1 MAQQKVYG
9 TSLSA
14 IGSEQRV
21 KQYADRMKEDHVTV
35 LYLMP
40 SGTWLNK
47 ARSTHYPLS
56 FGTFDDLASSILDFH
71 NMAFLSLTEQERTL
85 FFQRI
90 LEASRQEDARSPR
103 EKARAYA
110 DTYGQIKRLGLSID
124 AVKESF
130 PTCMPTFFTYETM
143 LEDYKMIDP
152 EQKLLLAASLLRSG
166 KDLPFHVVVEGFY
179 DFSPLQF
186 KLLEG
191 LFHANVPVSIYLPNF
206 QKLDMVEETLADL
219 QTIGYDIHSFKVE
232 ELPKVTSTVSVVKA
246 SSNKEQWTGLT
257 QQIQQNTGKAGIVV
271 RPEERDEWIR
281 EAKEQHLPTTQSTMI
296 QLEQTSSFTLISYL
310 LNPPQNRSEHVAL
323 TTDILS
329 FCRVKGTR
337 YVKALYTLR
346 RTGKTEID
354 RVDQLHEW
362 ISQRSW
368 KQKESFTD
376 YLQKLLHEIEELALN
391 HWIEDHIM
399 QETDLS
405 ALTDLHCEKQAIQ
418 TVQETLEWKVK
429 EYEQYQ
435 LEDMIVSFEFFQ
447 TWINETFGSKEL
459 YVEAGIRTGIES
471 YTWQH
476 IAHFEGETLFVPS
489 MGADHFPGRPQLAG
503 YIQEADLYA
512 WDIPYG
518 KPTQA
523 HFRKKQDAYFE
534 QLFYVAK
541 EIVFSYVEGVDPHSP
556 LLPSSFVEKFDTT
569 GTWTFEKRMTKKVAN
584 HQEEQKE
591 IQAYWKGRHYEV
603 TDLPEDLI
611 ATTESIQRLETGL
624 EPISSEATDR
634 LSKYSTVGITALESY
649 ARCPIRYSFER
660 LLGVNEPKTQAVG
673 VSHILIGQL
682 VHSIIEWLYQELD
695 VIGMPFSSLSEEKKE
710 MVPSLLKQKLEDEW
724 EEVERESP
732 HVSKLELNLLKQQWL
747 HRLLDWWKAERK
759 HFWDNAKLANM
770 RITSLEK
777 PLQLDMSVGNQETIR
792 LKGKI
797 DRVDQ
802 LGQEFIIYDY
812 KTGHAN
818 LKMEDEVRT
827 GLKLQLPLYSFS
839 LREQL
844 ERQSTEP
851 YEAIGA
857 SYISLRSPS
866 KRANN
871 GIWKESEVGKGSR
884 FFVSAQ
890 CKNKEEELGTSAFLD
905 KYELEKKVQTLW
917 QGMTHEFP
925 VKPLDCRDSCPY
937 GPICRVTDEQK
948 EAQLEG

>member
-1 MAQQKVYG
+1 MSQQMVYG

-21 KQYADRMKEDHVTV
+21 KQYANQMKENHSTV

-40 SGTWLNK
+40 SSTWLNK

-56 FGTFDDLASSILDFH
+56 FGTFDDLASSILDVH

-90 LEASRQEDARSPR
+90 LESNRKEDARSPR

-130 PTCMPTFFTYETM
+130 AACMPTFSTYEAM
-143 LEDYKMIDP
+143 LEDHKMIDP
-152 EQKLLLAASLLRSG
+152 EQKLLLAARLLLSE
-166 KDLPFHVVVEGFY
+166 KDMPFQVVVEGFY

-206 QKLDMVEETLADL
+206 KKLDMVEETLADL
-219 QTIGYDIHSFKVE
+219 QSIGYDIDSFKVE
-232 ELPKVTSTVSVVKA
+232 PTPKVTSTVSVVKA
-246 SSNKEQWTGLT
+246 TSSKEQWTGLT
-257 QQIQQNTGKAGIVV
+257 QQIQQHADQAGVVV
-271 RPEERDEWIR
+271 RMEERDQWIR
-281 EAKEQHLPTTQSTMI
+281 EAQEQRLPITQPTLI
-296 QLEQTSSFTLISYL
+296 QLEQTPSFKLVKYL
-310 LNPPQNRSEHVAL
+310 LMPPQDRTEHIAL
-323 TTDILS
+323 FTDILS
-329 FCRVKGTR
+329 FYQIKGIR
-337 YVKALYTLR
+337 FVKALYNVR

-354 RVDQLHEW
+354 QVDHLHEQ
-362 ISQRSW
+362 IHQRSW
-368 KQKESFTD
+368 KAKETFTA
-376 YLQKLLHEIEELALN
+376 YLQTLLQELEALTLTDWIEKQVIEETN
-391 HWIEDHIM
+391 V
-399 QETDLS
+399 ETLS
-405 ALTDLHCEKQAIQ
+405 HLQCEKQAIRI
-418 TVQETLEWKVK
+418 VLETLEWKLK
-429 EYEQYQ
+429 EYQQYQ
-435 LEDMIVSFEFFQ
+435 LENLIVSFDFFQ
-447 TWINETFGSKEL
+447 SWINETFRIKDL
-459 YVEAGIRTGIES
+459 LVQAGLRTGVES
-471 YTWQH
+471 FTWQH
-476 IAHFEGETLFVPS
+476 LAHFEGETLYVPS

-503 YIQEADLYA
+503 YIQDIDLYTLN
-512 WDIPYG
+512 IPYG

-523 HFRKKQDAYFE
+523 HFRKKQEAYFE

-556 LLPSSFVEKFDTT
+556 LLPSSFVESFEVTDT
-569 GTWTFEKRMTKKVAN
+569 WSFEKRMTKKVVN

-591 IQAYWKGRHYEV
+591 IQAYWKGRQYELE
-603 TDLPEDLI
+603 DLPADL
-611 ATTESIQRLETGL
+611 TETNEFIQRLESGL
-624 EPISSEATDR
+624 EPISMEATDR
-634 LSKYSTVGITALESY
+634 LSKHSTVGITALESY

-660 LLGVNEPKTQAVG
+660 LLSVNEPKTKTVG
-673 VSHILIGQL
+673 VSHIQIGEL
-682 VHSIIEWLYQELD
+682 VHSIIEWLYNELD
-695 VIGMPFSSLSEEKKE
+695 VIGMPFSALGEETKE
-710 MVPSLLKQKLEDEW
+710 MVPNLLQQKLEEEW

-747 HRLLDWWKAERK
+747 VRLLNWWKAERK
-759 HFWDNAKLANM
+759 HFWDNTKLANM

-777 PLQLDMSVGNQETIR
+777 RLQLDMSVGNHETIR

-802 LGQEFIIYDY
+802 LDQEFIIYDY

-818 LKMEDEVRT
+818 LKMEEEVRT
-827 GLKLQLPLYSFS
+827 GLKLQLPLYSYS

-857 SYISLRSPS
+857 SYISLRSPA

-871 GIWKESEVGKGSR
+871 GIWKESEVGKESR
-884 FFVSAQ
+884 FNVSAL
-890 CKNKEEELGTSAFLD
+890 CKNKEEELGTPAFLD
-905 KYELEKKVQTLW
+905 KYELEQKVQTLW
-917 QGMTHEFP
+917 HGMTHEFP

-948 EAQLEG
+948 EALVEE